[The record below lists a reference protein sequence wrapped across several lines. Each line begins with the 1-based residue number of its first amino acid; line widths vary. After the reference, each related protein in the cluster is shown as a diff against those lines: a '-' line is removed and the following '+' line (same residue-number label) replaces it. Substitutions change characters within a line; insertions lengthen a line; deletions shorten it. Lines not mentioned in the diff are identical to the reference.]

1 MNIPIYQ
8 SELAV
13 AGLADRIQQQT
24 SVAFLS
30 PIIYEPVELEQKA
43 VAEAINKICL
53 ASENDTDLYTTKSIL
68 VSTNWNKND
77 DVFDAKEVWA
87 ARNTPS
93 HKPTNI
99 GHDEHKICGHITN
112 VWAIANDGSII
123 PDNTNIDELP
133 FLYHLVNAAVIYK
146 NWTDQELIDRTE
158 KLISEIKEG
167 KKFVSMEALFTN
179 FDYATYKDNPNE
191 LKIIARVEDTAWMT
205 KYLRIYGGSGE
216 CEGYKIGRVLRN
228 ITFCGKGY
236 VDKPANPNSIIFA
249 GLIKKEDE
257 DEKDIVLDKVVYN
270 NNKEIIK
277 GEEMS
282 PEELKVKN
290 DELEAK
296 IKKMESDVE
305 QINKDLASATET
317 IKAKETEIVSA
328 NTKIDELVKANTE
341 LTEQINKVKAAELK
355 TNRMAKLVD
364 GGIDKVEAEKK
375 VELFVVL
382 TDEQFDAIANELIN
396 AAKAIKEAA
405 EKKPVESTESAKK
418 EDKEDDDMDDDEKD
432 CKGEKAIE
440 DENLENVEA
449 KKKEDVNLTASAET
463 VDDKELEEFRN
474 ELVEAIAGFLGS
486 KQKSKK

>member
-1 MNIPIYQ
+1 MNIPVYQ

-13 AGLADRIQQQT
+13 AGLVDRIQQQT

-43 VAEAINKICL
+43 VAEAINKLCL

-146 NWTDQELIDRTE
+146 NWSDQELVDRTD
-158 KLISEIKEG
+158 KLIAEIKDG

-191 LKIIARVEDTAWMT
+191 LKIIARAEDTAWMT
-205 KYLRIYGGSGE
+205 KHLRIYGGSGE
-216 CEGYKIGRVLRN
+216 YDGHKIGRVLRN

-249 GLIKKEDE
+249 NLSNLIKDNENNIILE
-257 DEKDIVLDKVVYN
+257 NVVYN

-282 PEELKVKN
+282 PEELKAKN

-305 QINKDLASATET
+305 QINKDLASANET
-317 IKAKETEIVSA
+317 IKAKDAEIVSA
-328 NTKIDELVKANTE
+328 NTKVDELVKANTE

-355 TNRMAKLVD
+355 TNRVAKLVD

-375 VELFVVL
+375 VELFVIL
-382 TDEQFDAIANELIN
+382 NDEQFDAVASELIG

-405 EKKPVESTESAKK
+405 EKKPAESTESAKK
-418 EDKEDDDMDDDEKD
+418 EDEEDMEDEEKD
-432 CKGEKAIE
+432 CKGEKAVE

-449 KKKEDVNLTASAET
+449 EKKEDVDLTASAET
-463 VDDKELEEFRN
+463 VDDKELDEVRN
-474 ELVEAIAGFLGS
+474 ELVEAIASFLGP
-486 KQKSKK
+486 KQKKSK